1 MYRTI
6 DLCAGIGGMRRG
18 FELTGRCRNVLSAEI
33 DEQAARTYEHLY
45 GDDPRNNL
53 MSKKFREKL
62 KEHPY
67 DILLAGFP
75 CQAFSSVGNEEGFND
90 KEKGTIFF
98 HIVRIVDSHKINI
111 FFYLSINNLKCKFI
125 VVFCCKE

>member
-1 MYRTI
+1 MIHFMYRTI

-75 CQAFSSVGNEEGFND
+75 C
-90 KEKGTIFF
+90 
-98 HIVRIVDSHKINI
+98 R
-111 FFYLSINNLKCKFI
+111 
-125 VVFCCKE
+125 